1 MANAT
6 AQGHFKSTKNWFF
19 NRCGKIN
26 TFLSKYYNNFYHL
39 KLQGV
44 KLNPF
49 VYYLLPLVSV
59 RITQSA
65 ENPIK
70 IDEVC

>member
-1 MANAT
+1 MY
-6 AQGHFKSTKNWFF
+6 FRSKFF
-19 NRCGKIN
+19 LDKVRK
-26 TFLSKYYNNFYHL
+26 KYNGNSPYFYHL